1 MKEFRNP
8 ENVHAPVGFYMHQ
21 AELTGNERLL
31 VISGQVGR
39 KQDGTTP
46 EDPLEQLDVIF
57 ENIRENLEAADMEM
71 SDLVKLNYYLVGEWD
86 LAARRELV
94 IKKLGD
100 HKPCSTLVFVVALAA
115 PEFKVEVEAWASRSG
130 WAIDSDES

>member
-46 EDPLEQLDVIF
+46 ADPLEQLDVIF
-57 ENIRENLEAADMEM
+57 ENIRENLAAANMEM
-71 SDLVKLNYYLVGEWD
+71 SDIVKLNYYLVGEWD

-100 HKPCSTLVFVVALAA
+100 HKPCSTLVFVVGLAA
-115 PEFKVEVEAWASRSG
+115 PEFKVEVEAWASTVG
-130 WAIDSDES
+130 W